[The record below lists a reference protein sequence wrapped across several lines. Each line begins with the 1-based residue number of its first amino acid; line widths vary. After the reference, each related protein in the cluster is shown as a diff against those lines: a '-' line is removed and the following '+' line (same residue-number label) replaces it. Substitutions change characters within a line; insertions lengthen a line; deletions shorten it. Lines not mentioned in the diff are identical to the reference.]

1 MKRKIF
7 YLLALLIISFLLMG
21 MSYSHWTSTQNKVH
35 EIAEIAREL
44 GLGEDD
50 PIIQRA
56 SYLWLTEE
64 KTIRILAK
72 VVFNEA
78 GCSECTDRHQQLVA
92 CVVLNRIKSND
103 FPNTIEEVIAQ
114 PKQYT
119 KKYLQNLP
127 NYIEADKDMKRCFD
141 NAILAYLGK
150 VDCPENVVYQSEYP
164 DLGTGHY
171 EVYYVS
177 VLGSTTYFS
186 YG

>member
-1 MKRKIF
+1 M
-7 YLLALLIISFLLMG
+7 
-21 MSYSHWTSTQNKVH
+21 
-35 EIAEIAREL
+35 
-44 GLGEDD
+44 
-50 PIIQRA
+50 
-56 SYLWLTEE
+56 
-64 KTIRILAK
+64 
-72 VVFNEA
+72 
-78 GCSECTDRHQQLVA
+78 
-92 CVVLNRIKSND
+92 NRIKSND